1 MIYVVRYSLIVLYT
15 VFWGSLACVAAPID
29 RSGESLVWIALRWVD
44 WILRTCG
51 VEVEAEGLEYIDP
64 NRPAIFM
71 SNHRSVFDIA
81 ALIATI
87 PVSWRFIAK
96 RELVWIPFFGW
107 AMAMGGHIIVDRG
120 NRGRAIESL
129 KRGAEKIRAGTNV
142 IVFPEGTRSVTGEL
156 GSFKSGGFHLAIQ
169 SGVPV
174 IPIGVSG
181 SQLITPKKSL
191 RIESGR
197 ICVRFGKPIPTEG
210 LASAG
215 RNQLKAVVRQAI
227 LERMHSEVL

>member
-1 MIYVVRYSLIVLYT
+1 
-15 VFWGSLACVAAPID
+15 
-29 RSGESLVWIALRWVD
+29 
-44 WILRTCG
+44 
-51 VEVEAEGLEYIDP
+51 
-64 NRPAIFM
+64 
-71 SNHRSVFDIA
+71 
-81 ALIATI
+81 
-87 PVSWRFIAK
+87 
-96 RELVWIPFFGW
+96 
-107 AMAMGGHIIVDRG
+107 MGGHIIVDRG
-120 NRGRAIESL
+120 NRARAIESL

-174 IPIGVSG
+174 VPIGVSG
-181 SQLITPKKSL
+181 SQSITPKKSL